1 MQRDRF
7 AVTAV
12 RTSFQYNMARA
23 KRYRLLLDGNEENDH
38 IPTVEELTKLKLKM
52 YQASDDYRECRK

>member
-52 YQASDDYRECRK
+52 Y